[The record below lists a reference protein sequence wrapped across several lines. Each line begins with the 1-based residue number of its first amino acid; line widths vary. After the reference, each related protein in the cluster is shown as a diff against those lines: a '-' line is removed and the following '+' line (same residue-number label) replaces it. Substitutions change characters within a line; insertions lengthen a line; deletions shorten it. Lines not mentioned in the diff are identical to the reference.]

1 MLPPTRTMPRTIPA
15 TSSAAVMARGE
26 VCGGADVEDA
36 LHEPRADQGRAP
48 LISSHSESALSAR
61 YGLQADRLRSPLVST
76 VTLTLPG

>member
-1 MLPPTRTMPRTIPA
+1 MRPEDTRMLPPTRTMPRTIPA

-61 YGLQADRLRSPLVST
+61 YGLQADRLPHRLYP
-76 VTLTLPG
+76 P